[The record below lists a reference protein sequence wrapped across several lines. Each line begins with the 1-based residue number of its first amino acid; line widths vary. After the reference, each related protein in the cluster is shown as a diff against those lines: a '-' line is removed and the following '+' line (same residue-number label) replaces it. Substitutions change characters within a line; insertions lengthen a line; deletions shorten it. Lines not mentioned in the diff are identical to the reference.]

1 MDSGVVEKGGRVSR
15 VPNLRFRTAFAV
27 FAIFAGCGVS
37 PASLRAQTIRGTLL
51 ERDSNRPINLGFVV
65 LLTESGDSI
74 TSTITNRMGR
84 FEVASPDPGNFL
96 LLAAALGHRE
106 TTVGVFELGEGGE
119 LSVEFRI
126 PVEPLTLDGLL
137 VQAGRVGQLPGLV
150 LNGFSRRMQQGLG
163 RFITP
168 ADIALSPA
176 FRTADL
182 FVGMLGVSVDG
193 ERVQVRTGGR
203 TCTPQIWIDGLPQS
217 RDADFALDFIIPL
230 EAIAAVEVY
239 RRATEVPLQY
249 GGSRAGCGV
258 FLFWTKTG
266 DL

>member
-1 MDSGVVEKGGRVSR
+1 MDSGVVGKGGRVSR
-15 VPNLRFRTAFAV
+15 VPYLRFRTAVVV
-27 FAIFAGCGVS
+27 FAIFATCGLF

-74 TSTITNRMGR
+74 TSTVTNQMGR
-84 FEVASPDPGNFL
+84 FELASPDPGNSL

-126 PVEPLTLDGLL
+126 PVEPLTLGGLL
-137 VQAGRVGQLPGLV
+137 VQADRVGQLPGLV

-168 ADIALSPA
+168 ADIANSPA

-193 ERVQVRTGGR
+193 ARVQIRTAGR
-203 TCTPQIWIDGLPQS
+203 ECTPQIWVDGLPQS
-217 RDADFALDFIIPL
+217 RDANFALDFIIPL

-258 FLFWTKTG
+258 LLFWTKTG
-266 DL
+266 GL